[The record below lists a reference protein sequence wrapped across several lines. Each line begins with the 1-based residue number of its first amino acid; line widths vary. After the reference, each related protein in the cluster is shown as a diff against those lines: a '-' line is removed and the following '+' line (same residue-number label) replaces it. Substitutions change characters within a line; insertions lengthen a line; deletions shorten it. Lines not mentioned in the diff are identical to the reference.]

1 MKYKYIILLTMVLH
15 SCGGDDPQTSTT
27 EPTPP
32 TTPESKSTF
41 EYKTYKRIT
50 PMNGIENE
58 YLSRHADVEKVSREI
73 MNIYDSKN

>member
-1 MKYKYIILLTMVLH
+1 MVFY
-15 SCGGDDPQTSTT
+15 SCGEDEPQASTSETT
-27 EPTPP
+27 QPEPEP
-32 TTPESKSTF
+32 KSTF

>member
-1 MKYKYIILLTMVLH
+1 MKYKYIILLTMVFY
-15 SCGGDDPQTSTT
+15 SCGGDEPQASTT

-32 TTPESKSTF
+32 TPEPKSTF